1 MKRLIGMMLVLVVG
15 CETETE
21 SPKTTVESGDTQEES
36 VGSDLAKQFVDP
48 NLTTTVEPQ
57 TTESSI
63 FEMDSFDDVEPD
75 LVRNENGE
83 VIEFTGFSETDADLE
98 QLRDMPELETLSL
111 IYCEKI
117 TDAGLVH
124 LKNLTNLQYLDLMET
139 QITDTGLV
147 HLKNLTNLQSLGLM
161 KTQITDTGLV
171 HLKDL
176 TNLKDLG
183 LMETQITDAGLVHL
197 KDLTNLQDL
206 DLTGCENITDAGL
219 VHLKNLTNLK
229 DLSLAGCENIT
240 DSGVA
245 ELQKAL
251 PNCEISR

>member
-1 MKRLIGMMLVLVVG
+1 MKRVFGMLLVLVVG
-15 CETETE
+15 CGAETE
-21 SPKTTVESGDTQEES
+21 SPKTTVESGETQEES
-36 VGSDLAKQFVDP
+36 VSGSDLTKMFVDP

-63 FEMDSFDDVEPD
+63 FEMDSFDEVEPD

-111 IYCEKI
+111 SGSE
-117 TDAGLVH
+117 
-124 LKNLTNLQYLDLMET
+124 N
-139 QITDTGLV
+139 
-147 HLKNLTNLQSLGLM
+147 
-161 KTQITDTGLV
+161 ITDTGLV

-176 TNLKDLG
+176 TNLQNLG
-183 LMETQITDAGLVHL
+183 LEETQITDTGLVHLKGLTNLQYLNLEGTKITGAGLAHL
-197 KDLTNLQDL
+197 KDLTNLQYL
-206 DLTGCENITDAGL
+206 SLEGCDNITDAGL

-229 DLSLAGCENIT
+229 GLSLAGCENIT
-240 DSGVA
+240 DTGVA

-251 PNCEISR
+251 PDCEINR